1 MNKIL
6 ILGGSILQLPAIK
19 KAKEMGLYVGVVD
32 FNPNAIGRKYAD
44 EFFEISTIDIDG
56 VTTAAKKF
64 LPQGVITLATD
75 MPMRTVAA
83 VAKTIGL
90 KGISPEIAYRATDKV
105 AMIKCFED
113 NNVPHPW
120 YYEVR
125 DENYWHFLINELTYP
140 CIIKPADS
148 SGSRGVCLLN
158 NKQEASQV
166 YSYAKSHSSSGVV
179 IVEEY
184 MKGPEVSVEIIV
196 YENEIHIISITD
208 KMTTGAPHFVELGH
222 KQPSALSEKV
232 KKDIAQVA
240 IKAVKAIGIN
250 NSAAHV
256 EIIVTDNGPKLVELG
271 ARLGGDCITSHLVPL
286 STGIDMVKASID
298 LAMGHKPDLNKTIEK
313 VSMIKYIPSTKG
325 ILKNIKGI
333 DQAREI
339 PGIKEVTIT
348 KQIGEEVGNIKNSG
362 DRLGYIIVQA
372 SSYQEAEE
380 ISFNALNKIIVE
392 VEKDENII

>member
-1 MNKIL
+1 MNRIL
-6 ILGGSILQLPAIK
+6 IIGGSILQLPAIK

-125 DENYWHFLINELTYP
+125 DENYWHSLINEVTYP
-140 CIIKPADS
+140 CIVKPADS

-333 DQAREI
+333 EQAKKI
-339 PGIKEVTIT
+339 PGIKEVAIT
-348 KQIGEEVGNIKNSG
+348 KQIGEQVGNIKNSG
-362 DRLGYIIVQA
+362 DRLGYIIVQS

-380 ISFNALNKIIVE
+380 ISINALNKIVVE
-392 VEKDENII
+392 VEDDENII

>member
-6 ILGGSILQLPAIK
+6 IIGASILQLPAIK
-19 KAKEMGLYVGVVD
+19 KAKKMGLYVGVVD
-32 FNPNAIGRKYAD
+32 YNPNAIGKKYAD
-44 EFFEISTIDIDG
+44 EFFEISTIDIDR
-56 VTTAAKKF
+56 VTAIAKTF
-64 LPQGVITLATD
+64 SPQGVITLATD
-75 MPMRTVAA
+75 MPIRTVAA
-83 VAKTIGL
+83 VAKTLGL

-148 SGSRGVCLLN
+148 SGSRGVCLVN
-158 NKQEASQV
+158 NKQEASQAYTYTKS
-166 YSYAKSHSSSGVV
+166 YSFSGVV
-179 IVEEY
+179 LVEEY
-184 MKGPEVSVEIIV
+184 MEGPEVSVEIIV
-196 YENEIHIISITD
+196 YENDIHVIAITD
-208 KMTTGAPHFVELGH
+208 KTTTGSPYFVELGH
-222 KQPSALSEKV
+222 KQPCALPEKV
-232 KKDIAQVA
+232 KENIVQVA
-240 IKAVKAIGIN
+240 TNAVKAIGIN

-256 EIIVTDNGPKLVELG
+256 EIIVTKDGPKLVELG

-298 LAMGHKPDLNKTIEK
+298 LAMGNKPDLTQTIEK
-313 VSMIKYIPSTKG
+313 VSMIKYIPFTKG

-333 DQAREI
+333 DQAKEI
-339 PGIKEVTIT
+339 PGIKEVVIT
-348 KQIGEEVGNIKNSG
+348 KQIGEKIGDIKNSG

-380 ISFNALNKIIVE
+380 IFSNALAEIIVE
-392 VEKDENII
+392 IENDENII

>member
-1 MNKIL
+1 
-6 ILGGSILQLPAIK
+6 
-19 KAKEMGLYVGVVD
+19 
-32 FNPNAIGRKYAD
+32 
-44 EFFEISTIDIDG
+44 
-56 VTTAAKKF
+56 
-64 LPQGVITLATD
+64 
-75 MPMRTVAA
+75 MRTVAA

-105 AMIKCFED
+105 AMIKCFEAND
-113 NNVPHPW
+113 VPHPW

-125 DENYWHFLINELTYP
+125 DENYWHSLINEVTYP
-140 CIIKPADS
+140 CIVKPADS

>member
-1 MNKIL
+1 
-6 ILGGSILQLPAIK
+6 
-19 KAKEMGLYVGVVD
+19 
-32 FNPNAIGRKYAD
+32 
-44 EFFEISTIDIDG
+44 
-56 VTTAAKKF
+56 
-64 LPQGVITLATD
+64 
-75 MPMRTVAA
+75 
-83 VAKTIGL
+83 
-90 KGISPEIAYRATDKV
+90 
-105 AMIKCFED
+105 MIKCFEAND
-113 NNVPHPW
+113 VPHPW
-120 YYEVR
+120 YYVVR
-125 DENYWHFLINELTYP
+125 DENYWHSLINELTYP

-158 NKQEASQV
+158 NRQEASQV

-179 IVEEY
+179 LVEEY

-196 YENEIHIISITD
+196 YENEIHIIAITD

-222 KQPSALSEKV
+222 KQPSELSEKT
-232 KKDIAQVA
+232 KKDIVQVA
-240 IKAVKAIGIN
+240 KEAVKAIGIN

-256 EIIVTDNGPKLVELG
+256 EIIVTKDGPKLVELG

-286 STGIDMVKASID
+286 STGIDMVKDCID

-380 ISFNALNKIIVE
+380 IFSNALTKIIVE
-392 VEKDENII
+392 VENDENII

>member
-1 MNKIL
+1 MNRIL
-6 ILGGSILQLPAIK
+6 IIGGSILQLPAIK

-44 EFFEISTIDIDG
+44 EFFEISTIDIAG

-125 DENYWHFLINELTYP
+125 DENYWHSLINEVTYP
-140 CIIKPADS
+140 CIVKPADS

-208 KMTTGAPHFVELGH
+208 KMTTGAPHFVE
-222 KQPSALSEKV
+222 
-232 KKDIAQVA
+232 
-240 IKAVKAIGIN
+240 
-250 NSAAHV
+250 
-256 EIIVTDNGPKLVELG
+256 
-271 ARLGGDCITSHLVPL
+271 
-286 STGIDMVKASID
+286 
-298 LAMGHKPDLNKTIEK
+298 
-313 VSMIKYIPSTKG
+313 
-325 ILKNIKGI
+325 
-333 DQAREI
+333 
-339 PGIKEVTIT
+339 
-348 KQIGEEVGNIKNSG
+348 
-362 DRLGYIIVQA
+362 
-372 SSYQEAEE
+372 
-380 ISFNALNKIIVE
+380 
-392 VEKDENII
+392 

>member
-1 MNKIL
+1 
-6 ILGGSILQLPAIK
+6 
-19 KAKEMGLYVGVVD
+19 
-32 FNPNAIGRKYAD
+32 
-44 EFFEISTIDIDG
+44 
-56 VTTAAKKF
+56 
-64 LPQGVITLATD
+64 
-75 MPMRTVAA
+75 
-83 VAKTIGL
+83 
-90 KGISPEIAYRATDKV
+90 
-105 AMIKCFED
+105 
-113 NNVPHPW
+113 
-120 YYEVR
+120 
-125 DENYWHFLINELTYP
+125 
-140 CIIKPADS
+140 
-148 SGSRGVCLLN
+148 LN

-380 ISFNALNKIIVE
+380 IFSNALTKIIVE
-392 VEKDENII
+392 VENDENII

>member
-1 MNKIL
+1 MNRIL
-6 ILGGSILQLPAIK
+6 IIGGSILQLPAIK

-380 ISFNALNKIIVE
+380 IFSNALTKIIVE
-392 VEKDENII
+392 VENDENII